1 MSEVKMRKRARRG
14 GGGRSFTK
22 ALDAAQKGDFEPL
35 LGDCAEDWW
44 EFVRE
49 HLELGTNQFMLRIEL
64 QDPAFG
70 PWYTWVVYEQVDR
83 GSSIAFTQLL
93 IPDYETSPEA
103 ALAIPD
109 GYEQVPYFAVRFD
122 S

>member
-1 MSEVKMRKRARRG
+1 MRRRTRRG
-14 GGGRSFTK
+14 GGGRSFTA
-22 ALDAAQKGDFEPL
+22 ALDAAHKGDTGPL
-35 LGDCAEDWW
+35 VGDRAGDWR

-49 HLELGTNQFMLRIEL
+49 RLELGTSQVMLRIEV
-64 QDPAFG
+64 QDPAFD
-70 PWYTWVVYEQVDR
+70 PWYTWLVYEQVDR
-83 GSSIAFTQLL
+83 GSSIALTQLL
-93 IPDYETSPEA
+93 IPDYATSPEA

>member
-1 MSEVKMRKRARRG
+1 MRKRARRG
-14 GGGRSFTK
+14 GGGRSFTE
-22 ALDAAQKGDFEPL
+22 ALDAAEKGDFEPL

-49 HLELGTNQFMLRIEL
+49 RLELGTSQFMLRMEVRD
-64 QDPAFG
+64 QAFG
-70 PWYTWVVYEQVDR
+70 PWYMWLVYEPVDR
-83 GSSIAFTQLL
+83 GGSIGLTQLF
-93 IPDYETSPEA
+93 IPGYETNPEA

-109 GYEQVPYFAVRFD
+109 GCEQVPCFAVRFD

>member
-1 MSEVKMRKRARRG
+1 MRKRARRG
-14 GGGRSFTK
+14 GGGRSFTE
-22 ALDAAQKGDFEPL
+22 AMDAAQKGDFGPL
-35 LGDCAEDWW
+35 LGDCVEDWW

-49 HLELGTNQFMLRIEL
+49 HLELGTNQFMLRIEME
-64 QDPAFG
+64 DPAFG
-70 PWYTWVVYEQVDR
+70 PWYTWLVYEQVDR
-83 GSSIAFTQLL
+83 DSSLALTQLL
-93 IPDYETSPEA
+93 IPDPATNPAA

>member
-1 MSEVKMRKRARRG
+1 MRKRARRG
-14 GGGRSFTK
+14 DRGRSFTA

-49 HLELGTNQFMLRIEL
+49 HIELGMNQFMLRIEIE
-64 QDPAFG
+64 DPAFG
-70 PWYTWVVYEQVDR
+70 PWYTWIVYKQVDR
-83 GSSIAFTQLL
+83 GSSIALAQLL
-93 IPDYETSPEA
+93 IPDYASNPQA

>member
-1 MSEVKMRKRARRG
+1 MRKRARRG
-14 GGGRSFTK
+14 GGGRSLPE
-22 ALDAAQKGDFEPL
+22 ALGAAQKGDFEPL
-35 LGDCAEDWW
+35 LGAYAEDWW

-49 HLELGTNQFMLRIEL
+49 RLELGTDQLMLRIEME
-64 QDPAFG
+64 DPAFG

-83 GSSIAFTQLL
+83 GSSIALTQLL
-93 IPDYETSPEA
+93 IPDYATSPEA

>member
-1 MSEVKMRKRARRG
+1 MRKRARRG
-14 GGGRSFTK
+14 GRGQSLTE
-22 ALDAAQKGDFEPL
+22 AIAAAQEGHFEPL

-49 HLELGTNQFMLRIEL
+49 HLELGTNQFMLRIAME
-64 QDPAFG
+64 DPAFG
-70 PWYTWVVYEQVDR
+70 RWYTWLEYEGVDR
-83 GSSIAFTQLL
+83 GSSIALANVL
-93 IPDYETSPEA
+93 IPDYAANPEA

>member
-1 MSEVKMRKRARRG
+1 MRYVGGEDAEACQTGRRG
-14 GGGRSFTK
+14 SELTE
-22 ALDAAQKGDFEPL
+22 ALDAAQKGEVEPL
-35 LGDCAEDWW
+35 LGDWW

-49 HLELGTNQFMLRIEL
+49 RLELGTNQFMLRIEVE
-64 QDPAFG
+64 DRAFG

-83 GSSIAFTQLL
+83 GSSIALTQLL
-93 IPDYETSPEA
+93 IPDYATNPEA

>member
-1 MSEVKMRKRARRG
+1 MRKRARRG

-49 HLELGTNQFMLRIEL
+49 RLELGTSQFMLRIEA
-64 QDPAFG
+64 QDPAYG
-70 PWYTWVVYEQVDR
+70 PWYLWLVYEQVDR
-83 GSSIAFTQLL
+83 DSSLALTQLL
-93 IPDYETSPEA
+93 IPDPATNPAA

-109 GYEQVPYFAVRFD
+109 GYEQVPYFAVRFG

>member
-1 MSEVKMRKRARRG
+1 MRKRTRRG
-14 GGGRSFTK
+14 GGGRSFTE
-22 ALDAAQKGDFEPL
+22 ALDAAQKGDFGPL

-49 HLELGTNQFMLRIEL
+49 RLELGTSQFMLRIEVE
-64 QDPAFG
+64 DPAFG
-70 PWYTWVVYEQVDR
+70 PWYTWLVYEQVDR
-83 GSSIAFTQLL
+83 GSSIALRQLL
-93 IPDYETSPEA
+93 VPDYATNLEA

>member
-1 MSEVKMRKRARRG
+1 MRKRARRG
-14 GGGRSFTK
+14 GGGRSFTE
-22 ALDAAQKGDFEPL
+22 AMDAAQKGDFGPL
-35 LGDCAEDWW
+35 LGDCVEDWW

-49 HLELGTNQFMLRIEL
+49 RLELGTSQFMLRIEA
-64 QDPAFG
+64 QDPAYG
-70 PWYTWVVYEQVDR
+70 PWYLWHVNEQVERDR
-83 GSSIAFTQLL
+83 SHARTQLV
-93 IPDYETSPEA
+93 IPDPATNPAA

>member
-1 MSEVKMRKRARRG
+1 MRKRARRG
-14 GGGRSFTK
+14 GGGRSFTE
-22 ALDAAQKGDFEPL
+22 AMDAAQKGDFGPL
-35 LGDCAEDWW
+35 LGDCVEDWW

-49 HLELGTNQFMLRIEL
+49 RLELGTSQFMLRIEVE
-64 QDPAFG
+64 DPAFG
-70 PWYTWVVYEQVDR
+70 PWCTWVVYEPVDR
-83 GSSIAFTQLL
+83 GSSLALTQLL
-93 IPDYETSPEA
+93 IPDPATNPAA

>member
-1 MSEVKMRKRARRG
+1 MRKRTRRG
-14 GGGRSFTK
+14 GGGRSFTE
-22 ALDAAQKGDFEPL
+22 ALDAAQKGDFAPL

-49 HLELGTNQFMLRIEL
+49 RLELGTSQFMLRIEVEN
-64 QDPAFG
+64 PAFG
-70 PWYTWVVYEQVDR
+70 PWYTWLVYEQVGR
-83 GSSIAFTQLL
+83 GSSIALTQLIL
-93 IPDYETSPEA
+93 IPDYATNLEA

>member
-1 MSEVKMRKRARRG
+1 MRKRARRG
-14 GGGRSFTK
+14 GGGRRF
-22 ALDAAQKGDFEPL
+22 AEAIAAAQEGDFEPL
-35 LGDCAEDWW
+35 LGNCAEDWW

-49 HLELGTNQFMLRIEL
+49 RLELGANQFMLRIEME
-64 QDPAFG
+64 DATFG
-70 PWYTWVVYEQVDR
+70 PWYTWVVYEEVDR
-83 GSSIAFTQLL
+83 GSSIALTNLL
-93 IPDYETSPEA
+93 IPDYATNPEA

>member
-1 MSEVKMRKRARRG
+1 MRKRTRRG
-14 GGGRSFTK
+14 GGDRSFTE

-35 LGDCAEDWW
+35 LGDCAEDWR

-49 HLELGTNQFMLRIEL
+49 RLEFGTSQFMLRIEVE
-64 QDPAFG
+64 DPAFG
-70 PWYTWVVYEQVDR
+70 PWYTWLVYEQVDR
-83 GSSIAFTQLL
+83 GSSIALAQLL
-93 IPDYETSPEA
+93 IPDYATKLEA

>member
-1 MSEVKMRKRARRG
+1 MRKRPRRG
-14 GGGRSFTK
+14 GGDRSFTE

-35 LGDCAEDWW
+35 LGDRAEDWW

-49 HLELGTNQFMLRIEL
+49 HVELGTNQFMLRIEV

-70 PWYTWVVYEQVDR
+70 PWCTWLVYEQAER
-83 GSSIAFTQLL
+83 GSSIALTQFL
-93 IPDYETSPEA
+93 IPDYTTKPEA

>member
-1 MSEVKMRKRARRG
+1 MRKRARRG
-14 GGGRSFTK
+14 GGGRSFTE

-49 HLELGTNQFMLRIEL
+49 RLELGTSQFMLRIEVE
-64 QDPAFG
+64 DPAFG
-70 PWYTWVVYEQVDR
+70 PWYTWLVYEQVDR
-83 GSSIAFTQLL
+83 GSSIALTQLL
-93 IPDYETSPEA
+93 IPDYATNPEA